1 MEYHFK
7 STGFKFKL
15 ALLLPCRNTKND
27 LLNTVNSLAFVSTQL
42 KSIRIFELVM
52 INLPKK
58 YLQTIK

>member
-15 ALLLPCRNTKND
+15 ALPLPHRNTKND